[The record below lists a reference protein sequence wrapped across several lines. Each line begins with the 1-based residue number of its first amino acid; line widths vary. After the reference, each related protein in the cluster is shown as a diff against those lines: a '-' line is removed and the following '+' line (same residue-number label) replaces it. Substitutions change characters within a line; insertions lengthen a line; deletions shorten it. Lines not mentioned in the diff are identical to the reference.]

1 MFNTFYMACN
11 QVGII
16 GRTGAGKSSV
26 LNALFRL
33 APICTGSITI
43 DGVDI
48 KNIPARELR
57 THLAIVPQSP
67 FLFEGSL
74 RYSIRIFQLILLNSD
89 ANSYLAPSQ

>member
-1 MFNTFYMACN
+1 M
-11 QVGII
+11 
-16 GRTGAGKSSV
+16 SSV

-33 APICTGSITI
+33 TPICTGSISI

-48 KNIPARELR
+48 KNISVRELR

-74 RYSIRIFQLILLNSD
+74 RYFIWTFLLNTYEVNSD
-89 ANSYLAPSQ
+89 LAPSQ